1 MRARAPRPAVRLL
14 IGAALA
20 AALAASLA
28 AGAASRAEARSEK
41 AEQTQDPPPQVF
53 RGGGTTVV
61 VPTTVFTRAG
71 LPEMT
76 LEQDDFRLFDEG
88 RRQTIT
94 QFIRSEEPLTAVLLV
109 DTSASM
115 TVGLDQARHLVEQL
129 VVRMRPGDRARV
141 GSFSDKLILHRTFTS
156 DRDSLLTTIRQD
168 LHIGNPTRLLDAVDN
183 AISTLV
189 TEPGRRVIL
198 LVTDGCDTASQT
210 AWGRVLDRIRIEEV
224 MVYALQIRTR
234 VNILPE
240 NRNRRVWDCVSLE
253 QQFMTAETITSFKDV
268 FQDARVA
275 LRPDVVLDQLT
286 TETGGSRFIPSRATT
301 STRSRRSS
309 WTRCARCICS
319 ASCPRSSTASS
330 TRFASRST
338 GWRRSCASSGT
349 GRRTWPPRRAV
360 ARSAKAGRD
369 RQASGIRH

>member
-286 TETGGSRFIPSRATT
+286 TETGGSRFILQPRDNLNALATQLLDEM
-301 STRSRRSS
+301 RQVYLLGFVPQKLDGKFHKIRVEVDGLEKKL
-309 WTRCARCICS
+309 
-319 ASCPRSSTASS
+319 
-330 TRFASRST
+330 RFIRHRQTYLA
-338 GWRRSCASSGT
+338 A
-349 GRRTWPPRRAV
+349 PPRR
-360 ARSAKAGRD
+360 SAEREGGPRPT
-369 RQASGIRH
+369 GLRH